1 MNPPTLV
8 TKPDAAPSR
17 DVLAH
22 DRVDGGL
29 RVAVRGQGV
38 VGDLGG
44 GVEGTLAVDAEV
56 EDVLDQPGRL
66 VAEHA
71 LVLRAG
77 LGLLE
82 GTADV
87 LDRLPRAAPT
97 DAEKLH
103 VVLLG
108 PLSAA
113 RAATSS
119 SRHPATSARRV
130 PTGRDQR

>member
-1 MNPPTLV
+1 MCWRTMASTAASGSGWEARAWSATLV
-8 TKPDAAPSR
+8 
-17 DVLAH
+17 
-22 DRVDGGL
+22 
-29 RVAVRGQGV
+29 
-38 VGDLGG
+38 G
-44 GVEGTLAVDAEV
+44 GVEPALAVDAEV

-71 LVLRAG
+71 LVLGAG
-77 LGLLE
+77 LGLLQ
-82 GTADV
+82 GAADV

-119 SRHPATSARRV
+119 SRHPATSAGAFRPGVTER
-130 PTGRDQR
+130 

>member
-1 MNPPTLV
+1 MTDHPPTLLDMI
-8 TKPDAAPSR
+8 PGD
-17 DVLAH
+17 
-22 DRVDGGL
+22 
-29 RVAVRGQGV
+29 VAVLGER
-38 VGDLGG
+38 VGGHPLG
-44 GVEGTLAVDAEV
+44 GVEEPLPVDAEV
-56 EDVLDQPGRL
+56 EDVLHQPGRL

-82 GTADV
+82 GTTDI

-108 PLSAA
+108 PLTVA
-113 RAATSS
+113 RAAPSS
-119 SRHPATSARRV
+119 SRHPATSRARS
-130 PTGRDQR
+130 GRA